1 MKLIIY
7 FKGRKFIM
15 SSIEDRFYG
24 LPTTG
29 ISDAL
34 NGFNHMDSAIK
45 PLKESHKISGRAFTV
60 KIPAGDNTGILRG
73 LKEAKPGD
81 VLIVDGKGY
90 TERAVAGDFVISLAQ
105 NLGLQGM
112 VIDGAIRDIQGI
124 RDLNFP
130 VFCRAST
137 LAASVKAEQGELQV
151 PISSGGVSVSPGDLI
166 VGDADGVIVIPK
178 GKEEEI
184 LQATLEKI
192 KKDRQREEK
201 YIGSRETALQYLNK
215 VLGDK

>member
-1 MKLIIY
+1 
-7 FKGRKFIM
+7 M
-15 SSIEDRFYG
+15 SSSEGRFYG

-34 NGFNHMDSAIK
+34 QGFNHMDSAIK
-45 PLKESHKISGRAFTV
+45 PLKESDKIAGKAFTV

-73 LKEAKPGD
+73 IREAKPGD
-81 VLIVDGKGY
+81 VLVVDGKGY
-90 TERAVAGDFVISLAQ
+90 TERAVAGDFVISLAK

-112 VIDGAIRDIQGI
+112 VIDGAIRDVQGI
-124 RDLNFP
+124 KDLDFP
-130 VFCRAST
+130 VFCRATT
-137 LAASVKAEQGELQV
+137 LCASVKAEKGEWQV
-151 PISSGGVSVSPGDLI
+151 PISSGGVSVSPGDII

-178 GKEEEI
+178 EKEEEV

-192 KKDRQREEK
+192 KKDHQREEK
-201 YIGSRETALQYLNK
+201 YIGSREKALQYLNQ

>member
-1 MKLIIY
+1 
-7 FKGRKFIM
+7 M
-15 SSIEDRFYG
+15 SSVAEKFLG

-34 NGFNHMDSAIK
+34 KGYNHMNTAIK
-45 PLKESHKISGRAFTV
+45 PLKDSFKIAGRAFTV
-60 KIPAGDNTGILRG
+60 SIPAGDNTGILRG
-73 LKEAKPGD
+73 IRDAKPGD
-81 VLIVDGKGY
+81 VLVVDGKGY

-105 NLGLQGM
+105 NMGLQGI

-124 RDLNFP
+124 RDLDFP

-137 LAASVKAEQGELQV
+137 IAASAKAAPGELQI
-151 PISSGGVSVSPGDLI
+151 PISCGGVSVSPGDII
-166 VGDADGVIVIPK
+166 VGDADGVIVVPS

-184 LQATLEKI
+184 LAATIEKL
-192 KKDRQREEK
+192 KKDQQRQEQYTGSKEK
-201 YIGSRETALQYLNK
+201 ALHYLLS

>member
-1 MKLIIY
+1 
-7 FKGRKFIM
+7 M

-34 NGFNHMDSAIK
+34 KGFNHMNSVIK
-45 PLKESHKISGRAFTV
+45 PLKESDKIAGRAFTV

-73 LKEAKPGD
+73 LREADPGD
-81 VLIVDGKGY
+81 VLVVDGKGY

-105 NLGLQGM
+105 NLGLRGM

-124 RDLNFP
+124 RSLDFP
-130 VFCRAST
+130 VFCRSST
-137 LAASVKAEQGELQV
+137 LAASVKAEQGEWQV
-151 PISSGGVSVSPGDLI
+151 PISCGGVSVNPGDLI
-166 VGDADGVIVIPK
+166 VGDADGVIVIPN

-184 LQATLEKI
+184 LQATLEKL
-192 KKDRQREEK
+192 KKDRTREEK
-201 YIGSRETALQYLNK
+201 YIGSREKALQYLDQ
-215 VLGDK
+215 VLGDSK